1 MLRLN
6 AAQLAA
12 FAAIVR
18 EGSFD
23 GASRHLHVTASAI
36 SQRLKQLEDNLG
48 QVLVVRGTPCR
59 ATGAGEVL
67 MRHAIQLELLE
78 SELLIQMGGNASVA
92 GAPVCIPVAVNADSL
107 DGWFIEAIEGV
118 CLDGRAPL
126 DIRAEDQNHSAHLL
140 REGEVMGAVSASDVA
155 IQGCSAEY
163 LGSMRYFA
171 LATPDFCSRY
181 FGGGF
186 DAAALNQ
193 APMLVY
199 NEKDSMQVDFIKML
213 TPERIAPPLHFIPS
227 TPSFVRINAKGFG
240 WGMIPQHLAQPYLD
254 TGDLVEIAPGKHVDV
269 KLYWHRWQ
277 VTSLTLDLLTT
288 AVKGAAKKH
297 LHNRVD

>member
-1 MLRLN
+1 MRLN
-6 AAQLAA
+6 TAQLAA

-23 GASRHLHVTASAI
+23 GAARHLHVTASAI
-36 SQRLKQLEDNLG
+36 SQRLKLLEDNLG

-59 ATGAGEVL
+59 ATGAGQKL

-78 SELLIQMGGNASVA
+78 SELLTQMGGSVSA
-92 GAPVCIPVAVNADSL
+92 VGAPVCIPVAVNADSL
-107 DGWFIEAIEGV
+107 DGWFVEAIEEV
-118 CLDGRAPL
+118 CLDGRVTL

-140 REGEVMGAVSASDVA
+140 REGEVMGAVSASDAA

-171 LATPDFCSRY
+171 LATPAFRARY
-181 FGGGF
+181 FAGGVN
-186 DAAALNQ
+186 ALALNQ

-199 NEKDSMQVDFIKML
+199 NDKDTMQTDFINML
-213 TPERIAPPLHFIPS
+213 TSEQVAPPLHFIPS
-227 TPSFVRINAKGFG
+227 TPSFVRISARGFG

-254 TGDLVEIAPGKHVDV
+254 TGALVEIAPGVHVDV

-277 VTSLTLDLLTT
+277 VTSMSLNLLTN
-288 AVKGAAKKH
+288 AVNGAANRH
-297 LHNRVD
+297 LHNRAD